1 MAWGGKAWGG
11 YKCRETPALPPRLSS
26 SLLAVQRHEG
36 GGTAR
41 PLCRGRGLCPQRSH
55 SLALIPEP
63 FPVLRLGRCGQ
74 AARWGAGEVYPV
86 LGRDCGCSS
95 PHSCVGIATER
106 AEEREGR
113 GPWVPAAMGARR
125 HPSELHWGEPA
136 DPKGR

>member
-55 SLALIPEP
+55 SLALIPGTLPGTEAWALWP
-63 FPVLRLGRCGQ
+63 GSAVGCRRGVPRVGKGLWLFLTSQLCEHSHGKGREEGGQ
-74 AARWGAGEVYPV
+74 G
-86 LGRDCGCSS
+86 S
-95 PHSCVGIATER
+95 
-106 AEEREGR
+106 
-113 GPWVPAAMGARR
+113 MGASSNGGTTA
-125 HPSELHWGEPA
+125 PQ
-136 DPKGR
+136 